1 MDEQGKIM
9 KLGKKTIYDA
19 VDRFKRGFLS
29 IWETAD
35 QVAREKA
42 VNALEAELG
51 ELENI
56 FGILV
61 QGAFI
66 GIPSPPMQISLD
78 LLPLMEKE
86 IILMIEK
93 IDTANEPLSHLFSV
107 FDIS

>member
-1 MDEQGKIM
+1 MTIQS
-9 KLGKKTIYDA
+9 GKKTFNDIA
-19 VDRFKRGFLS
+19 AKFKQGVIS
-29 IWETAD
+29 MWETAD
-35 QVAREKA
+35 KVAREKA

-86 IILMIEK
+86 LTIMIEK
-93 IDTANEPLSHLFSV
+93 IETANEPISHLFSV

>member
-1 MDEQGKIM
+1 VKYNKETFHEITA
-9 KLGKKTIYDA
+9 KL
-19 VDRFKRGFLS
+19 KRGFVSL
-29 IWETAD
+29 WEAAD
-35 QVAREKA
+35 NVARDKA
-42 VNALEAELG
+42 VDTLEAELD

-86 IILMIEK
+86 MMIMIEK
-93 IDTANEPLSHLFSV
+93 IDTANEPLSHLFST
-107 FDIS
+107 FDIA

>member
-1 MDEQGKIM
+1 MNS
-9 KLGKKTIYDA
+9 GKKKFYDIIE
-19 VDRFKRGFLS
+19 KLKQGFLS
-29 IWETAD
+29 LWETAD

-42 VNALEAELG
+42 VGVIEAELG

-66 GIPSPPMQISLD
+66 GILSPPMQISLD
-78 LLPLMEKE
+78 LLPLMEKQVM
-86 IILMIEK
+86 IMIEK